1 MVSQHRLKRP
11 VAAFAVIVFLTS
23 LLISTLF
30 EVYTTVSANTS
41 VKPVILELTD
51 IAEVNKNT
59 TSVTLKIPSQLNLG
73 TGYNVQTMT
82 MKQFNASREDLLGR
96 YDAVVFGPS
105 RATDTQAK
113 YSASTVTYNSDL
125 SGSNAIRPAT
135 SASHNTTEHD
145 NDITELKAQQLQRE
159 LLSNGVPVLLHE
171 DVFVTKSN
179 QSKKFDLLK
188 QTQATVFKTAE
199 EAKTKLNTFFNS
211 NKSNKVKQVVTKQG
225 SKTLTSLVDVKSA
238 TSIVPAERGKEIS
251 FEYTLEN
258 IPSVNAT
265 VELYID
271 LDSNDR
277 FTSNELVE
285 TLPAKQTGSFTYQI
299 DAPSYTSPRYW
310 KVILKDS
317 NARTYSYQTG
327 RFLLKDEKAVAKVLQ
342 VTADTSNTATTGN
355 LRNTFTNNEML
366 AYGDLY
372 EFDLET
378 ISYKQLI
385 DRVCGQNLKAN
396 EKWLYSKDLIIFG
409 FKDSYISGLT
419 NDCFHT
425 ELIKFMDQG
434 RGVMF
439 THDMLYRTETNGQ
452 FKSINRWESN
462 FASRFA
468 TREYTN
474 MGIYAQNTSTS
485 VVPTATGLFT
495 EYPYKL
501 SGSPGTTKKIKTTHN
516 QYFSLDLENEE
527 LTTWFNLVGNNRTAG
542 DSANHYYMYTVGNLT
557 YSGAGHVQTFNEQDE
572 KEIFINTMFRAFI
585 GSNHAPKIEVLAPV
599 VNEQKE
605 RTVYDIEP
613 LYLSWKSTD
622 YDFADEF
629 LDTRVL
635 VDGKQVYPKE
645 EGKFASVRNNEAT
658 GFFYD
663 HNAEAGSTLNVRIET
678 KEKRTKGSI
687 TSSETFEVDV
697 LASEEAAFV
706 SRTIN
711 PLTTE
716 VGNNVMLT
724 YNLNYAVPFIQ
735 SPNGNAYKQFEWNIN
750 IEDTVPAGYSVVS
763 NSLPEGWSVVAG
775 KVVGAIQDKCV
786 IAQGDRSCKVN
797 DKKVEVQL
805 VANKVGTYSFD
816 KGVFSYEFDAEHN
829 SNGNDKHDVQKRG
842 AGMLSAVNTTIL
854 DKEIE
859 QLRLA
864 GPIYLNMNESRQ
876 LTPTIIPE
884 TIRKLDLKW
893 SVGSEAVELTPSY
906 VNNSATVKGL
916 KPGKSAVRVEYTS
929 PITGKTIRSNEIEV
943 IVDDPPTQFNAN
955 SLKLLVGEDGTIK
968 PSIKTSNQDYRN
980 YRFEVV
986 SGQNVISFVEES
998 AQELKLKGSTPG
1010 TAQVKV
1016 SLVNQPVTRPIAP
1029 ITVTVEVELP
1039 SLSVSPS
1046 QDTLWVYQDKSG
1058 AMIRQT
1064 KELVLTQTG
1073 SVKLPIRWTLPP
1085 NTKEVTLANS
1095 KTDRVTIQ
1103 AIQGTG
1109 VVSRLIPVTGAL
1121 ERFSSQQVTTMIDVK
1136 EYPQDLLAPNI
1147 ELYMENS
1154 PYSYEPAFLPATA
1167 NVRGF
1172 GMEVSEG
1179 KDVIEV
1185 VDQTKLRLKK
1195 PGLAKVRIATED
1207 VSRFFSNNQG
1217 PAILYR
1223 DFYVRVKEGT
1233 DPNPGSPDDVGDY
1246 Y

>member
-1 MVSQHRLKRP
+1 MVSQQRLKRP
-11 VAAFAVIVFLTS
+11 VAVFAVIVFLAS

-30 EVYTTVSANTS
+30 EIYTTVSANTS

-59 TSVTLKIPSQLNLG
+59 TSVTYKIPSQLNLG
-73 TGYNVQTMT
+73 TGYTVQTMT

-113 YSASTVTYNSDL
+113 YSGSTVTYNSDL
-125 SGSNAIRPAT
+125 SGSNAIRPVT

-171 DVFVTKSN
+171 DVFVTKNN
-179 QSKKFDLLK
+179 QSKKFSMLK
-188 QTQATVFKTAE
+188 QTQATVFKTPE
-199 EAKTKLNTFFNS
+199 EARVLLNTFFNAH
-211 NKSNKVKQVVTKQG
+211 KSNKVKQVVTKQG
-225 SKTLTSLVDVKSA
+225 SRTLTSLVDVKSA
-238 TSIVPAERGKEIS
+238 TSIVPAERGKPIN

-258 IPSVNAT
+258 TPSANAT

-271 LDSNDR
+271 FDSNDR
-277 FTSNELVE
+277 FTANEWVE
-285 TLPAKQTGSFTYQI
+285 TLPAKQAGSFTYQI

-310 KVILKDS
+310 KLILKDPNVS
-317 NARTYSYQTG
+317 TYSYQTG

-342 VTADTSNTATTGN
+342 VTADTSTTASTGD

-366 AYGDLY
+366 NYGDLY

-385 DRVCGQNLKAN
+385 DRVCGQDLKAN

-425 ELIKFMDQG
+425 ELLKFMDQG

-452 FKSINRWESN
+452 FKAVNRWESN

-501 SGSPGTTKKIKTTHN
+501 SGSLGATKTIKTTHN

-557 YSGAGHVQTFNEQDE
+557 YSGAGHVQTFNERDE

-585 GSNHAPKIEVLAPV
+585 GSNHAPKIEVLAPIE
-599 VNEQKE
+599 NEKKK

-613 LYLSWKSTD
+613 LYLSWKSID
-622 YDFADEF
+622 YDFSDQF
-629 LDTRVL
+629 LDTRIL
-635 VDGKQVYPKE
+635 VDGKQVYPSKE
-645 EGKFASVRNNEAT
+645 GEFASVRNAEAT

-663 HNAEAGSTLNVRIET
+663 HKASPGSTLNVRIET
-678 KEKRTKGSI
+678 KEKRTKGAI
-687 TSSETFEVDV
+687 TSFETFEVDV

-706 SRTIN
+706 SRTIS

-716 VGNNVMLT
+716 VGNGVKLT
-724 YNLNYAVPFIQ
+724 YNLNYSVPFIQ
-735 SPNGNAYKQFEWNIN
+735 SPNGNAYKQFGWEIN
-750 IEDTVPAGYSVVS
+750 VEDVIPAGYSVVS
-763 NSLPEGWSVVAG
+763 NSLPGGWSVDDG
-775 KVVGAIQDKCV
+775 KVIGLIQDECV
-786 IAQGDRSCKVN
+786 IKQGDRSCKVN

-816 KGVFSYEFDAEHN
+816 KGTFNYVFDAEHN

-842 AGMLSAVNTTIL
+842 AGKLSAVNTTIL
-854 DKEIE
+854 EKEIE
-859 QLRLA
+859 QLRLN

-876 LTPTIIPE
+876 LTPTIIPD
-884 TIRKLDLKW
+884 TIQKLDLKW
-893 SVGSEAVELTPSY
+893 SIGSDAVELTPSY

-916 KPGKSAVRVEYTS
+916 KPGKSTVRVEYTS

-955 SLKLLVGEDGTIK
+955 NLKLLVGEDGTIQ

-980 YRFEVV
+980 FRFEVV
-986 SGQNVISFVEES
+986 SGQNVISIVKES

-1016 SLVNQPVTRPIAP
+1016 SLVNQPITQPISP

-1039 SLSVSPS
+1039 SINVSPS
-1046 QDTLWVYQDKSG
+1046 QETLWVYQDKSG
-1058 AMIRQT
+1058 TMIRQT

-1085 NTKEVTLANS
+1085 NTKEITLANP
-1095 KTDRVTIQ
+1095 KTDRVTVQ

-1121 ERFSSQQVTTMIDVK
+1121 EQFTSQKVTAMIDVK

-1154 PYSYEPAFLPATA
+1154 PYSYEPVFLPATA

-1172 GMEVSEG
+1172 GMEVAEG
-1179 KDVIEV
+1179 KDVVEV

-1207 VSRFFSNNQG
+1207 VSSFFPDNQG
-1217 PAILYR
+1217 PVIVYR
-1223 DFYVRVKEGT
+1223 EFYVRVREGS
-1233 DPNPGSPDDVGDY
+1233 DPNPGSPDDAGDY